1 MEIGFLRVHYRTFIT
16 VSELMTHDIASGL
29 LLLLLSE
36 HYVGVGLGDGLPH
49 GLLGPQPHHLPVP
62 CAGPNQ
68 QNGAILY
75 SAKS

>member
-1 MEIGFLRVHYRTFIT
+1 MTLPQLRP
-16 VSELMTHDIASGL
+16 AAAAAA
-29 LLLLLSE
+29 E

-62 CAGPNQ
+62 CAGPHQ
-68 QNGAILY
+68 QNGGRIKYFFY